1 VKYLALS
8 LIVLSVALTSA
19 QTIQP
24 ATLVLRNGKIVTVD
38 AATPEAQAIAVRGDR
53 QISHVDRDRARQVE
67 LMLDAILRLRDI
79 AEHPTGKAL
88 IILQPD
94 AAVA

>member
-1 VKYLALS
+1 MPAQFRYHLLVKYLTLAA
-8 LIVLSVALTSA
+8 IVLSAALTSA

-53 QISHVDRDRARQVE
+53 IERNW
-67 LMLDAILRLRDI
+67 
-79 AEHPTGKAL
+79 
-88 IILQPD
+88 
-94 AAVA
+94 AVAGRGWELTD